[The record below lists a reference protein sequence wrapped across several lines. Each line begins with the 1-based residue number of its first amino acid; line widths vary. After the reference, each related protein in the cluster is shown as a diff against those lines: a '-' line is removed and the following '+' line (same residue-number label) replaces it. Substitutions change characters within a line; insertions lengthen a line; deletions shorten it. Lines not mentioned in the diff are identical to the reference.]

1 MPTAYNEFYIGFLE
15 FRAYAGGETI
25 DKVKNGQEIDPDD
38 PTTQTCPLPINL
50 RTVEFTVPEFKRTT
64 SISDQL
70 NQLVVPCAAQSFRH
84 STGTNPDDPDSC
96 PQETAASSNNQSP
109 KDNLLAKV
117 VKFCKNL
124 IENNPFVEK
133 IKTTVKISL
142 EKINPLKA
150 AWAAE
155 KLQCATLIAPGK
167 EGTAPYCSVPE
178 KKSDPPDAPNIFPG
192 ECDNKVSPNKL
203 DSGQNV
209 VCTFTVSGTVE
220 APVEER
226 IDADG
231 KIQKVAIVW
240 VYPVFGIPFL
250 AEIWNNTTYSSEKE
264 QGSVVSLQKTG
275 RPGVYTF
282 FTPQAAFGEGFDQ
295 IELQNMCDA
304 GNDRA
309 CSTLEEIEKICNA
322 AAPGSIPVTEDCYKA
337 ITNFKLLPGEA
348 KSDSGK
354 QKEKFVGAVDCNKFF
369 VRDLSLKPKALQ
381 DHSGIGNTK
390 DECFLKSAQALPSVG
405 GPPGGGVGGDCG
417 PTPNFPSFLPGPIPP
432 SVGAESPGSFPDL
445 DSGTVVQTAKK
456 AASLTGVPCELLIG
470 IHYVEAG
477 WH

>member
-1 MPTAYNEFYIGFLE
+1 MIGL
-15 FRAYAGGETI
+15 
-25 DKVKNGQEIDPDD
+25 
-38 PTTQTCPLPINL
+38 
-50 RTVEFTVPEFKRTT
+50 
-64 SISDQL
+64 
-70 NQLVVPCAAQSFRH
+70 
-84 STGTNPDDPDSC
+84 
-96 PQETAASSNNQSP
+96 
-109 KDNLLAKV
+109 
-117 VKFCKNL
+117 
-124 IENNPFVEK
+124 
-133 IKTTVKISL
+133 
-142 EKINPLKA
+142 
-150 AWAAE
+150 
-155 KLQCATLIAPGK
+155 
-167 EGTAPYCSVPE
+167 
-178 KKSDPPDAPNIFPG
+178 
-192 ECDNKVSPNKL
+192 
-203 DSGQNV
+203 
-209 VCTFTVSGTVE
+209 
-220 APVEER
+220 
-226 IDADG
+226 
-231 KIQKVAIVW
+231 
-240 VYPVFGIPFL
+240 
-250 AEIWNNTTYSSEKE
+250 
-264 QGSVVSLQKTG
+264 
-275 RPGVYTF
+275 
-282 FTPQAAFGEGFDQ
+282 FGEGFDQ

-417 PTPNFPSFLPGPIPP
+417 PTSNFASLLPDPIPP
-432 SVGAESPGSFPDL
+432 SVGAESPGSFPVL

-477 WH
+477 WHDSQSFISGRLIGHPEPDVDLSECTSLGLAYSTNPSDPGCIFNSLEQTAIYAANEIRHKVYLLFGGGERSPANFEEMIGAMAAYNGLPGNANCGRPVPYSGPCPPPVGIDNPYSVSHFDSQHGQMFLIYCADYTPCGSLTPYTRDGTATAAKEFYLRNKAGP